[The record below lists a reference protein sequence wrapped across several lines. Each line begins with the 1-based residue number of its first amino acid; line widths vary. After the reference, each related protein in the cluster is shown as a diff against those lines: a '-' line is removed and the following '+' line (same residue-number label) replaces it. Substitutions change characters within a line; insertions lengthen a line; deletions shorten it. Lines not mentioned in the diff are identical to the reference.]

1 MRHSIL
7 VTLDNRGGTL
17 LGLQALTLTAQQD
30 YTHQA
35 GETISSNGTVT
46 FSVSGAFNNLPD
58 WLLPGNLILNAARIT
73 NPATLVGKKVQL
85 TTYALQNTGR
95 LEANN
100 ITLKVDTLDNAATLM
115 GDDISIQGRVIDQ
128 HGQAAVM
135 AAT

>member
-58 WLLPGNLILNAARIT
+58 WLLPGNLILNAAHIT

-115 GDDISIQGRVIDQ
+115 GMTSAYRDASLTSTARRQ
-128 HGQAAVM
+128 
-135 AAT
+135 